1 MMVYVAKVTF
11 EGYDFAG
18 DHFECDDVIG
28 VFRTE
33 KGAEKALKR
42 EYELLE
48 LQGAHGHGDDHIPQI
63 RRGIRAQALILFGAA
78 ASSKYTKKSGL
89 ICAKN
94 FSKTY

>member
-48 LQGAHGHGDDHIPQI
+48 LQGH
-63 RRGIRAQALILFGAA
+63 
-78 ASSKYTKKSGL
+78 TVTEMT
-89 ICAKN
+89 
-94 FSKTY
+94 TYYKLVEE